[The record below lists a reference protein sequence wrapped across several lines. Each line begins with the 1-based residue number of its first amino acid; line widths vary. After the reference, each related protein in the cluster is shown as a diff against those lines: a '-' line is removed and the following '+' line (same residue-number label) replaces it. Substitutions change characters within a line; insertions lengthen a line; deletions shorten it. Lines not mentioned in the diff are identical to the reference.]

1 MRDGRK
7 GNEESAEI
15 SGRGST
21 CVVSK
26 GVSKKD

>member
-15 SGRGST
+15 SGRGGAY
-21 CVVSK
+21 VVSK